1 MGDFLEIFYVKD
13 LKMVDVRKY
22 DGVEN
27 GRYAWTFLGYDIV
40 ATDKEGRAVSILADE
55 ETKYDFLQKL
65 ETTKGVKGIDYYD
78 HEGINVGDIRVKPVD
93 NTRLEIFGRLPVVS
107 KSAIKSWID
116 RRPGFSFLHYKPV
129 KGTGNVK
136 SLGSK

>member
-27 GRYAWTFLGYDIV
+27 GRHAWTFLGYDIV
-40 ATDKEGRAVSILADE
+40 ATDKEGRAVSILAEE

-78 HEGINVGDIRVKPVD
+78 HEGINVGDIRVKPIEND
-93 NTRLEIFGRLPVVS
+93 RIEIFGRLPVVS

-129 KGTGNVK
+129 KETGKVK
-136 SLGSK
+136 SLGNK